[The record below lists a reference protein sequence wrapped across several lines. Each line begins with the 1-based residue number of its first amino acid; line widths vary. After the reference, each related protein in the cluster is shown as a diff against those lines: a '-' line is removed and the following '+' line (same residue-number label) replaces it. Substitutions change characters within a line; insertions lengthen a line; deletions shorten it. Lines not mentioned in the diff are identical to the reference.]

1 MPICGPGL
9 VQCWLASSQLLLR
22 LHPVSAIAKF
32 MMGLAF
38 LSSGLGPAQCLITV
52 VSTQFLIRALP
63 EVGSAPLTD
72 ELNSFLPYI
81 RQTPRVMLC
90 PLMGLDLPFSAMG

>member
-1 MPICGPGL
+1 
-9 VQCWLASSQLLLR
+9 
-22 LHPVSAIAKF
+22 

-81 RQTPRVMLC
+81 RQTPRVSYALSTD
-90 PLMGLDLPFSAMG
+90 GLGSALFSYGLGSSQQ